1 MMINQAKTEN
11 VEDEALASVEN
22 EYWVELKNSLDRLE
36 QNEDFIK
43 LIREGYFKDKAIKGV
58 SLLATDYVRQ
68 NGLRPEIMESLVA
81 ISALEDYFIMIQNLG
96 APEEFTAEDLEED
109 EE

>member
-96 APEEFTAEDLEED
+96 TPEEFTAEDLEED

>member
-96 APEEFTAEDLEED
+96 APEEFTTEDLEED